1 MSVQYSVNNKIGW
14 SSLPSLFSC

>member
-1 MSVQYSVNNKIGW
+1 MSVQYCVNNKIGW